1 MNQDGKDERIDQELG
16 RNQDSLRRRSG
27 YGYLNQDGKD
37 KRMGQD
43 VDLNQ
48 DGEDGRMGQ
57 DLDLNLDFNFLISAP
72 CRGEIILAMI
82 FQMDY
87 PFRG

>member
-1 MNQDGKDERIDQELG
+1 MVLNQDEWDGRIDQDL
-16 RNQDSLRRRSG
+16 D
-27 YGYLNQDGKD
+27 LNQDGKD

-48 DGEDGRMGQ
+48 D
-57 DLDLNLDFNFLISAP
+57 FNFLIAAP

-82 FQMDY
+82 F
-87 PFRG
+87 